1 MSDRTYIAIDQSRST
16 HRCIRNAISIGGDS
30 DTIGCFSGAIAE
42 ALFGIPNT
50 IRAKGKS
57 YLPNL
62 LLKVVEDFEQ
72 KNGCKLLKVV
82 LTKY

>member
-1 MSDRTYIAIDQSRST
+1 MSDRTYIAIDMSSSQ
-16 HRCIRNAISIGGDS
+16 HRCRRNAISIGGDA
-30 DTIGCFSGAIAE
+30 DTIGCISGAIAE